1 MYVFPFFIST
11 ISPQTPTIRLR
22 KHRGLSLLW
31 ESCFAVVWKTIMSP
45 LCKLFLFP
53 YSRIA
58 VNEEPVI
65 TVSSILWLGTYP
77 TQNTPLNRMIEI
89 QKTASGSFKNSYIFR
104 IILFINHGK
113 EFLNF
118 NRRGIARSHPF

>member
-1 MYVFPFFIST
+1 
-11 ISPQTPTIRLR
+11 
-22 KHRGLSLLW
+22 
-31 ESCFAVVWKTIMSP
+31 MSP

-65 TVSSILWLGTYP
+65 IVSSILGLGTYP

-89 QKTASGSFKNSYIFR
+89 QKTTSGSFKNSYIFR
-104 IILFINHGK
+104 TILFINHGK
-113 EFLNF
+113 ETLDF
-118 NRRGIARSHPF
+118 NRKGIARSHPFQ